1 MAENDPAGGLA
12 AYRQF
17 VEQQASDFPTQYR
30 QAQENIQQSLEQ
42 GRAANSALME
52 FLNSQRGTGPSPL
65 LQLASGLLRPTRAG
79 GFGESLAAG
88 AEGYAGAL
96 QQQRQ
101 SELDRAMR
109 IQQLQAATAN
119 LGMQAAQQR
128 AALTGQALQ
137 FPTQLAAA
145 QGAMADLNFNSMLE
159 SRRLPT
165 RPAQMPPGAP
175 MPSASPIGPQ
185 PQISAT
191 PLTPPA
197 AAAPAA
203 PAAAA
208 PAAPLDLDEGVNTE
222 TMGPPGTQEI
232 SEDARRVEETLARLA
247 SEQRERLQAEQ
258 AAAAPAPGAP
268 TPAPGTPTPA
278 LGAPTP
284 SAAAPAPI
292 PAETRS
298 AAPPAPT
305 PFVRSS
311 PLGLALNEAEDLYR
325 QNPRSA
331 AARADFER
339 SLQRYQAS
347 PEGRAEIKEAEERA
361 QARVR
366 REGANDEE
374 FDRTAAREQAQN
386 FTEMSK
392 GIADGS
398 RMLSNLRVLETMA
411 ADLPSGI
418 LGFFSEQGAR
428 LGIGSQAPQ
437 YEVARALLNQLI
449 PGQRQGMPGA
459 VSDRDVQMFRDS
471 LPRLMSSPEGRQMT
485 IDTLKAVAEDQV
497 VRGRIAQDALN
508 GRVPR
513 REAEGMMDE
522 LPSPFTRFIEYQR
535 QAGRDPAGRPLPAAP
550 GGAQAPAP
558 APGVTNDDLN
568 RELRRRGLIQ

>member
-1 MAENDPAGGLA
+1 MAENEPLGGLS
-12 AYRQF
+12 
-17 VEQQASDFPTQYR
+17 QARLGDMERNFY
-30 QAQENIQQSLEQ
+30 AENATARRAVDEGLEQ
-42 GRAANSALME
+42 GRAANSALMQ

-88 AEGYAGAL
+88 AEGYVGAL

-119 LGMQAAQQR
+119 LNMQAAQQR

-145 QGAMADLNFNSMLE
+145 QGAIADLNFNSMLE

-175 MPSASPIGPQ
+175 MPAASPVGPQ
-185 PQISAT
+185 PQITAT

-197 AAAPAA
+197 AAVPAA
-203 PAAAA
+203 SA
-208 PAAPLDLDEGVNTE
+208 AAPLDLDEGVNTE
-222 TMGPPGTQEI
+222 SMGPPGTQEI
-232 SEDARRVEETLARLA
+232 SEGARRLEETLARIR
-247 SEQRERLQAEQ
+247 SGQRERLQAEQ
-258 AAAAPAPGAP
+258 PPTPALGAP
-268 TPAPGTPTPA
+268 TPAPGA
-278 LGAPTP
+278 RTP

-298 AAPPAPT
+298 AAPPAPA

-311 PLGLALNEAEDLYR
+311 PLGLALNEAQDLYT
-325 QNPRSA
+325 QNPGSA
-331 AARADFER
+331 AARVNFER
-339 SLQRYQAS
+339 ALQRYQAS
-347 PEGRAEIKEAEERA
+347 PEGRAEIKESEERA

-386 FTEMSK
+386 FAEMSK
-392 GIADGS
+392 GIADGN

-428 LGIGSQAPQ
+428 LGIGSQTPQ

-497 VRGRIAQDALN
+497 VRGRIARDALN

-513 REAEGMMDE
+513 REAEGIMDE
-522 LPSPFTRFIEYQR
+522 LPSPFTRFMEYQR
-535 QAGRDPAGRPLPAAP
+535 QAGRDPSGRPLPAHPQQRRPTLTPNADGSFNWSPGAP
-550 GGAQAPAP
+550 
-558 APGVTNDDLN
+558 
-568 RELRRRGLIQ
+568 